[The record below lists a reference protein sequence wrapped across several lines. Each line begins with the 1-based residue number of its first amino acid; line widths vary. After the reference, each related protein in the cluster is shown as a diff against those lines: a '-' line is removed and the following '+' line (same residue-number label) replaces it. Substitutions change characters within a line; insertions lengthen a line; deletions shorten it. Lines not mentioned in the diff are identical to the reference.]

1 MFKGGGGRH
10 GGQPVIS
17 PVGDIEF
24 FRHIHRMSRLSR
36 ALNAPLDAWEE
47 QTVRRTLERDGAR
60 VAHAVRLLLDE
71 AFIELV
77 TTLDNGIR
85 N

>member
-1 MFKGGGGRH
+1 M
-10 GGQPVIS
+10 
-17 PVGDIEF
+17 
-24 FRHIHRMSRLSR
+24 
-36 ALNAPLDAWEE
+36 NAPLDAWGAE
-47 QTVRRTLERDGAR
+47 TVHRARARDGDAAAR
-60 VAHAVRLLLDE
+60 AVWLHLHE

>member
-1 MFKGGGGRH
+1 
-10 GGQPVIS
+10 
-17 PVGDIEF
+17 VGDREF
-24 FRHIHRMSRLSR
+24 FRHMDRMTRLSR
-36 ALNAPLDAWEE
+36 AMNAPLDAWGADI
-47 QTVRRTLERDGAR
+47 VRRTRARDGDAVAR
-60 VAHAVRLLLDE
+60 AVRLHLHE

>member
-1 MFKGGGGRH
+1 M
-10 GGQPVIS
+10 
-17 PVGDIEF
+17 
-24 FRHIHRMSRLSR
+24 
-36 ALNAPLDAWEE
+36 NAPLDAWGAE
-47 QTVRRTLERDGAR
+47 TVHRARARDGDAAAR
-60 VAHAVRLLLDE
+60 AVRLHLHE